1 MGPAMHAQGL
11 GTGSD
16 GGSGRMSSSTLL
28 REFFPTLTMMA
39 VSLLVGCVFKK
50 NVELHHVSC

>member
-1 MGPAMHAQGL
+1 MHTQGL
-11 GTGSD
+11 GADSD
-16 GGSGRMSSSTLL
+16 GGGGGGSGRMSSSTLL

-50 NVELHHVSC
+50 NVGLRHVSC